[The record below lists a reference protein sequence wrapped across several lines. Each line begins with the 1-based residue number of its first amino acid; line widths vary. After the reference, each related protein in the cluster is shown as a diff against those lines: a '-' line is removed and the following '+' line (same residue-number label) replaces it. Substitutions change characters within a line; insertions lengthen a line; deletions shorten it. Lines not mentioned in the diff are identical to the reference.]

1 MGLKQAQI
9 SKNLNDDQKI
19 WRYMSLDK
27 LVNLLDTKSLYFSPI
42 SSYKETDPFEGL
54 LPKSFR
60 DMLFE
65 QLERSK
71 HDLQQIEA
79 ISNNIFNI
87 LGSYTVNCWHQNN
100 HESEAM
106 WQLYSD
112 NKKGVAIQS
121 SIASLKECITSK
133 NASSILL
140 TEVQY
145 LDLYSDTPFHSGFDG
160 VKLIPAYK
168 RLSFKHEHEVRL
180 IYNSHHS
187 MSQMTPK
194 KISAAIIDIDTSIL
208 IEKIYISPYTTEPYG
223 SSVRSILNK
232 FGYPDDKII
241 SSNLLTPDE
250 NLKRLY

>member
-1 MGLKQAQI
+1 MGLEQALI
-9 SKNLNDDQKI
+9 SKNLNNDQKI

-42 SSYKETDPFEGL
+42 RSYKETDPFEGL

-60 DMLFE
+60 EMLHM
-65 QLERSK
+65 QLTKSN
-71 HDLQQIEA
+71 HDQQQIET
-79 ISNNIFNI
+79 ISTNIFNI
-87 LGSYTVNCWHQNN
+87 LGTYTVNCWHQNN

-121 SIASLKECITSK
+121 SIGSLRDCIVSEK
-133 NASSILL
+133 SSSVIL

-145 LDLYSDTPFHSGFDG
+145 LDLYSDTPFHSGFNG

-180 IYNSHHS
+180 IYKSQHS
-187 MSQMTPK
+187 ILQMDPK
-194 KISAAIIDIDTSIL
+194 ETSAEIVDIDPSIL
-208 IEKIYISPYTTEPYG
+208 IEKIYISPYTSEPYG
-223 SSVRSILNK
+223 SSVRAVLKK
-232 FGYPDDKII
+232 FGFTDDKII
-241 SSNLLTPDE
+241 SSTLLTPDE